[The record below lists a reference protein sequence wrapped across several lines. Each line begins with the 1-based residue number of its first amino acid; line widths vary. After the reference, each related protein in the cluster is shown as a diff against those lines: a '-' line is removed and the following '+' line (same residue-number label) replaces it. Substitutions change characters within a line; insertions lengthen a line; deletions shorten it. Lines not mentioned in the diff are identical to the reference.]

1 MNYDELIS
9 RTLPDVLD
17 TWDDQTRWYSEFV
30 QELKDALIAT
40 TTDRNY
46 WQTAANNSRGNHRD
60 DVRRISE
67 ALIAEADARG
77 WCDDYDKFVDGLNSK
92 LTIALETRDQEY
104 VVTATY
110 IIKVSTKITARNID
124 DANDQAGELD
134 LGDYNCSIR
143 GDYDDIEYQ
152 DHEIEEA

>member
-1 MNYDELIS
+1 MYEELIS
-9 RTLPDVLD
+9 RSLPDALD

-46 WQTAANNSRGNHRD
+46 WQTAANNSRGNHKD

-67 ALIAEADARG
+67 ALIEEADARG
-77 WCDDYDKFVDGLNSK
+77 WCSDYDKFVEKLNSR
-92 LTIALETRDQEY
+92 LTVALETREREY
-104 VVTATY
+104 EVSATY
-110 IIKVSTKITARNID
+110 ILKVSTKITARDID

-134 LGDYNCSIR
+134 LSDYNCSIR

-152 DHEIEEA
+152 DHDIEEA